1 MGKMAVDHP
10 VAGIFGFELDD
21 FGLRDADENRV
32 GGIPGGFGSA
42 AAFGAGDDELVAMEM
57 DGVVIHAKVDEAETD
72 AAAETRDERR
82 GGGSGEAV
90 EGEPVEFHR
99 GSVGDG
105 VRRENGPFLEE
116 DA

>member
-32 GGIPGGFGSA
+32 RGIPGGFGSA
-42 AAFGAGDDELVAMEM
+42 AAFGAGDDELIAVEM
-57 DGVVIHAKVDEAETD
+57 NGMVIHTEIDEAEAD

-82 GGGSGEAV
+82 DGGSGGAV
-90 EGEPVEFHR
+90 EGEPVEFH
-99 GSVGDG
+99 GGGIGDG
-105 VRRENGPFLEE
+105 VGRE
-116 DA
+116 